1 MVRVANLVRHGG
13 RGRGVLVV
21 STTVATISVGA
32 KQVRTAANAD
42 PNCVCWLCGETA
54 RVDDPWTADHVE
66 PGNPDSILMP
76 AHRSCNSRRGDGR
89 GRRGEL
95 VMRLEK
101 R

>member
-1 MVRVANLVRHGG
+1 L
-13 RGRGVLVV
+13 L
-21 STTVATISVGA
+21 
-32 KQVRTAANAD
+32 
-42 PNCVCWLCGETA
+42 
-54 RVDDPWTADHVE
+54 
-66 PGNPDSILMP
+66 P

>member
-1 MVRVANLVRHGG
+1 L
-13 RGRGVLVV
+13 
-21 STTVATISVGA
+21 
-32 KQVRTAANAD
+32 
-42 PNCVCWLCGETA
+42 
-54 RVDDPWTADHVE
+54 
-66 PGNPDSILMP
+66 P